1 MDRTE
6 SLPTAPAAG
15 PPGTVPVPLE
25 NRTGSGP
32 RWARP
37 ALLGLLAATGLLY
50 LWGLGAS
57 GWANAFY
64 SAAVQAGSQNWTAFL
79 YGSSDAANSITVDKT
94 PASLWLMALSVR
106 IFGLS
111 SWSILVPQALLGVA
125 SVGVLY
131 ATVRRWYGP
140 AAGLLAGAVLALTPV
155 ATLMFRFNNPDAL
168 LVFLLVA
175 AAYATVRAVETAS
188 TRWIA
193 LTGVLVGF
201 GFLTKMLQA
210 FLVIPVFAGVYLLTA
225 PTGLGRRI
233 RQLLL
238 AGLAVV
244 VSAGW
249 WVAIVELVPS
259 GARPYVG
266 GSQNNSILELTLG
279 YNGLGRITGDE
290 VGSVGGGGGRPGGGP
305 FSGQAGLLRM
315 FDTEVGG
322 QISWLLPAALILLVA
337 GLWLAGRAPRTDRTR
352 AGLLLWGGWL
362 LVTGLIFSFMS
373 GIFHAYYTVALAPAV
388 GALVGIGVTVL
399 WRARSAEAMAPAPQ
413 GSAASGSA
421 APARW
426 RGFAATLALAA
437 TLAVTAWWSWRL
449 LGRTPDWHPWL
460 RPTVLAVGLTT
471 AVLLAASAFLT
482 RPRRAAPPSPGSPPP
497 PGSLPTAGSQPT
509 PVIKGFVSGNGV
521 QDDAN
526 PLVNSETGAAA
537 GHRAGF
543 AGRVVRWVVPVVS
556 VAGIAVALAGPA
568 AYAMQTAATPHSG
581 AIPSAGPAGAR
592 GFGGPGGGPGGR
604 MPGGGDG
611 QFPGGPGGGNG
622 QFPGF
627 PGGTGSNGTGPDGTG
642 PGGGANAGG
651 FPGFPGGGSAPG
663 APGGTGPEG
672 GMGPDGRG
680 QRGGGMGGLLDAR
693 EPSAEMTALLT
704 ADADDY
710 TWVAATIGSNNA
722 SGYQLATGRPV
733 MPIGG
738 FNGSDPSPTLAEFQ
752 RYVADGRIHYFL
764 GGGGFRANGGSNAS
778 AEIAAW
784 VAGTFTASTVDGV
797 TVYDLSSGKQ
807 G

>member
-6 SLPTAPAAG
+6 SLLTAPAAG

-25 NRTGSGP
+25 NRTGSDP

-37 ALLGLLAATGLLY
+37 ALLGLLAATGVLY

-249 WVAIVELVPS
+249 WVAIVELVPA

-388 GALVGIGVTVL
+388 GALVGIGVTLL
-399 WRARSAEAMAPAPQ
+399 WRARSAEAMAPAPH
-413 GSAASGSA
+413 GPAASGSA

-426 RGFAATLALAA
+426 RGFAATLVLAA
-437 TLAVTAWWSWRL
+437 TLAVTAWWSWHL

-460 RPTVLAVGLTT
+460 RPTVLALGLTT

-482 RPRRAAPPSPGSPPP
+482 RPRRAVPPTP
-497 PGSLPTAGSQPT
+497 GSQPT
-509 PVIKGFVSGNGV
+509 PVIKEFVSGNGV
-521 QDDAN
+521 QDDPN

-556 VAGIAVALAGPA
+556 AAGIAVALAGPA
-568 AYAMQTAATPHSG
+568 AYAMQTAASPHSG
-581 AIPSAGPAGAR
+581 AIPSAGPAGAG
-592 GFGGPGGGPGGR
+592 GFGGPGGPGGR

-627 PGGTGSNGTGPDGTG
+627 PGFPNGTGSNGTGPDGTG

-663 APGGTGPEG
+663 APGGAGPEG
-672 GMGPDGRG
+672 GMGPGGRG

-738 FNGSDPSPTLAEFQ
+738 FNGSDPSPTLTEFQ